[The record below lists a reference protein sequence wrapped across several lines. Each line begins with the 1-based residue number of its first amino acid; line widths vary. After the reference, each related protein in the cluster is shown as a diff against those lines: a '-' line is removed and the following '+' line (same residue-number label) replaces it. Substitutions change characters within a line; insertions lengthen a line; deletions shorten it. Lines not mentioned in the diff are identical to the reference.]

1 MTLNS
6 GMENCKS
13 SRDPITNKLINR
25 IEKLEDD
32 ISSLNENVNTENIN
46 AEDVY
51 ASSLESGIATIRQLS
66 SDNIN
71 ATAIEAS
78 DVNTRTLTADKASI
92 DSLDKDVTISGNVKA
107 KDISADKL
115 SVTDL
120 ELENRT
126 FPSLNVT
133 GDTVLSKATA
143 EEVEVSKLK
152 VTEDLEL
159 NDGINI
165 GSFTADSASINDAVI
180 GNINNVD
187 ITSSNI
193 ETKTLE
199 SDDITADNITSDN
212 VNSTTVNAENV
223 AATHTKTNDIDAGVY
238 KRNDSF
244 YINID
249 IEPGAIGIIKLPK
262 FDGTGKFYFV
272 NENNES
278 VISLTII
285 NNRTEMQSTLVN
297 YSQRGLYLTDINIG
311 TDSHIY
317 FGISDQPNIKKMYY
331 TLDINNDFVE
341 VPEQLPGVTTFD
353 NIDIDYNYVPEFL
366 NRVVILGSPLM
377 DRVNNWGLDIQ
388 GVLNATSMQFPTI
401 LKVPELEVTG
411 EALFRDNIRVLG
423 KIDGE
428 LNSKL
433 TLVVKTNEE
442 GDVVDS
448 VDYDNFEPA
457 IVDLIDKAYKDDEG
471 NVLKSTYL
479 KIEDAENDYVKKTQI
494 GAASTEDYTGVCPL
508 DENGQIPI
516 SYLPTDALVFKSLW
530 NAETNTPTIA
540 DGTGTKGD
548 FYICNVA
555 GSQDLGSGL
564 IEFSTNDTVI
574 YDGTV
579 WHRVASSSTRT
590 ELLNIIGNSS
600 RTNTGL
606 MTAEQFV
613 KLDEIEP
620 KAEVN
625 VQSDWN
631 ETDDTKDEFIKN
643 KPKLEDVALT
653 GEFKDL
659 KTKPELESS
668 VGKITLKDS
677 SGWKTECDI
686 PALKVVALTLSQY
699 QALESKDPHTVY
711 AITGE

>member
-13 SRDPITNKLINR
+13 SRDPITNKLIKR

-66 SDNIN
+66 SDNIISS
-71 ATAIEAS
+71 AIEAS

-606 MTAEQFV
+606 MTAEQFI

-668 VGKITLKDS
+668 VGKVTLKDS